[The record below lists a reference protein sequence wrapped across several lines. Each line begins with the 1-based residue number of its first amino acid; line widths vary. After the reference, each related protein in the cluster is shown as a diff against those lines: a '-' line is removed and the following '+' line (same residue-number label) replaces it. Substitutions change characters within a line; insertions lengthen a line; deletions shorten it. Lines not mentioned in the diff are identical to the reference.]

1 MKAIKKNYSD
11 FITNSV
17 SVTSAAGG
25 NTLQVTRKYLKKLLF
40 YIQMIKQARPAQLR
54 ESKAT
59 HYFTQKVENK
69 TIL

>member
-40 YIQMIKQARPAQLR
+40 YIQMIKQARSAQLR